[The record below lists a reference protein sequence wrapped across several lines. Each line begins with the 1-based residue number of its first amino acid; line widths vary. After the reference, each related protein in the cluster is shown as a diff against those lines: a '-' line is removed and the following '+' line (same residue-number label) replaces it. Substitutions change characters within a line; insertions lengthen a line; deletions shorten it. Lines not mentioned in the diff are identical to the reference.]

1 MPLFGNRNALQENKF
16 MGNLHQDAG
25 SVAGFVIGPFG
36 AAVHHVFEYLE
47 TVFDNV
53 VGLIPLDI
61 DNQSDAAR
69 VAFVIG
75 IV

>member
-1 MPLFGNRNALQENKF
+1 MPAPSPVLLSAPSAPR
-16 MGNLHQDAG
+16 
-25 SVAGFVIGPFG
+25 
-36 AAVHHVFEYLE
+36 VHHVFEYLE

>member
-1 MPLFGNRNALQENKF
+1 MP
-16 MGNLHQDAG
+16 G

-36 AAVHHVFEYLE
+36 SAVHHVFEYLE